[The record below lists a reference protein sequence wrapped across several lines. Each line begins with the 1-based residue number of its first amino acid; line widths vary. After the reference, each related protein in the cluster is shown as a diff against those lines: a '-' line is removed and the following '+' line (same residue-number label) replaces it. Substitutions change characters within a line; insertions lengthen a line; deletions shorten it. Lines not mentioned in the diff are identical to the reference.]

1 MNFGQY
7 RRCSQVLGL
16 TMTFQHDG
24 SQVVSSQS
32 TDNTHSLDGFARL
45 PLENEFLNAWPS
57 TTSNYKP
64 ATPMLGAQASS
75 GWVNQA
81 YAPLKFEDTHLA
93 NDCGYHYQCSA
104 NFTRYPQNDRSSQ
117 SHSFDGIPR
126 NWQLTRDER
135 TLQESTASPLNTFD
149 TSPYLSGQSD
159 DEAFNFP
166 SLEPALLYEGPD
178 RSRDFAQLSKI
189 KGSTVGNDA
198 LGRTNIKFDYADQ
211 ARIHAGEASDDSGA
225 SSPEMTAM
233 ELDNLGA
240 NEPYAK
246 LIYRALMSAPN
257 HAMVLQEIYQWFRD
271 NTTKGNSDTKG
282 WMNSIRH
289 NLSMNAVRWRY
300 PLSHLS

>member
-1 MNFGQY
+1 MSFQY
-7 RRCSQVLGL
+7 
-16 TMTFQHDG
+16 DG

-45 PLENEFLNAWPS
+45 PLDNVFLNAWPS

-64 ATPMLGAQASS
+64 ATPMLGARASS

-81 YAPLKFEDTHLA
+81 YAPLKFEDAHLA
-93 NDCGYHYQCSA
+93 NDCGCYYQCSTS
-104 NFTRYPQNDRSSQ
+104 FTRYPQNDRTFQ
-117 SHSFDGIPR
+117 GHSFDGIPR

-135 TLQESTASPLNTFD
+135 TLQESTTSPPNTFN
-149 TSPYLSGQSD
+149 TSPYLRGQSD

-178 RSRDFAQLSKI
+178 RSQDFAQLSKI

-198 LGRTNIKFDYADQ
+198 LGHANIKFEHAGQ
-211 ARIHAGEASDDSGA
+211 ARMHACEALDGSGA
-225 SSPEMTAM
+225 SSREMTAM
-233 ELDNLGA
+233 ELDDLGA